1 MDNRHALRVVNAQ
14 FADILGKAKEED
26 WELPTPC
33 SEWTIRDLVRHVIAG
48 HVMATSL
55 LTGEEVVAA
64 PGDTVEVWAA
74 RVEWAAEGEG
84 ALERMVRH
92 PVFGELSGDAAVM
105 IRWGDVCVHAWD
117 LAQALGVDFTPE
129 PGLAEAA
136 LEWLVP
142 LGPGLGASGMFG
154 EGADPGPGADAFAR
168 VLAITGR
175 GARPAGRPIA

>member
-1 MDNRHALRVVNAQ
+1 MDNCHALRTVNAQ
-14 FADILGKAKEED
+14 FAEILSKAKEED

-33 SEWTIRDLVRHVIAG
+33 SEWNVRDLVRHVIGG
-48 HVMATSL
+48 HVAVASL
-55 LTGEEVVAA
+55 LTGEELVAG
-64 PGDTVEVWAA
+64 PGDAVGVWAA
-74 RVEWAAEGEG
+74 RVEAAVEG
-84 ALERMVRH
+84 AGVLERVVRH

-142 LGPGLGASGMFG
+142 FGPGLGASGMFG

-175 GARPAGRPIA
+175 GARPAGQGH

>member
-14 FADILGKAKEED
+14 FAEILGKAKEED

-33 SEWTIRDLVRHVIAG
+33 SEWKVRDLVAHVIGG
-48 HVMATSL
+48 HAMVTSL
-55 LTGEEVVAA
+55 LTGEELVAA
-64 PGDTVEVWAA
+64 PGDTVEEWAA
-74 RVEWAAEGEG
+74 RVERAAEGEG
-84 ALERMVRH
+84 VLERVVSH
-92 PVFGELSGDAAVM
+92 PMFGELSGDALLM
-105 IRWGDVCVHAWD
+105 IRWGDVCVHTWD
-117 LAQALGVDFTPE
+117 LAQALGVEFAPE

-142 LGPGLGASGMFG
+142 FGPALGASGRFG

-175 GARPAGRPIA
+175 GARPMAGAD

>member
-14 FADILGKAKEED
+14 FAEILSKAKAED
-26 WELPTPC
+26 WGLPTPC
-33 SEWTIRDLVRHVIAG
+33 SEWSIRDLVGHVIGG
-48 HVMATSL
+48 HVVATAL
-55 LTGEEVVAA
+55 LTGEELVAA

-74 RVEWAAEGEG
+74 RVERAVEGEG
-84 ALERMVRH
+84 VLERVVRH

-117 LAQALGVDFTPE
+117 LAQALGVDFVPE

-142 LGPGLGASGMFG
+142 FGSALSASGRFG

-175 GARPAGRPIA
+175 GGWDAGK